1 MHLIGQKIL
10 AILCMFIF
18 PATEICAELCCQST
32 WGHLPQ
38 LQLSAKFEPWMKH
51 WSVFDMKQQYILKL
65 ILIRVSL
72 CSVQVPF
79 RNSGIPCFIDG
90 LLLYVA
96 YLSSG
101 FGNSK
106 MVTECELKP
115 ISMNF
120 GSPRREEGGRGS
132 CVEGMVQDWIGQKKK
147 TILATISYLF
157 LLQ

>member
-1 MHLIGQKIL
+1 
-10 AILCMFIF
+10 
-18 PATEICAELCCQST
+18 
-32 WGHLPQ
+32 
-38 LQLSAKFEPWMKH
+38 MKH
-51 WSVFDMKQQYILKL
+51 LSVLGMKQQYIFKL
-65 ILIRVSL
+65 ILIRGITLFSTGI
-72 CSVQVPF
+72 SSQ
-79 RNSGIPCFIDG
+79 IPCFIDG

-106 MVTECELKP
+106 MVTECEPKP

-120 GSPRREEGGRGS
+120 GSPRRGKGGRGS

-147 TILATISYLF
+147 PILATISYLF